1 VAADGNW
8 SKVRRICEERTDLH
22 VESEEW
28 GVRLRYMLAPD
39 PSPSSRMPDTVD
51 GSVHYVLG
59 ADGYVCQQPNGD
71 WSVSMSDPTGENDD
85 WLLSEDSSAQN
96 IARLRE
102 LCEAKASPFA
112 EHLLTS
118 DEIYRSHFSCKT
130 FDGKLIKCS
139 TLAPVDWVGLV
150 GDAGHAVAPYT
161 GEGSKYNTTPAPRP
175 RPDPA
180 PTANRKPLNYIRVV
194 SRAAASS
201 QQLAAN
207 RR

>member
-175 RPDPA
+175 DPA
-180 PTANRKPLNYIRVV
+180 RPQRPIGRPSTQLHTGSLESSSQQP
-194 SRAAASS
+194 AASS
-201 QQLAAN
+201 
-207 RR
+207 